1 MPPRRVDDSDSDSN
15 DETPAAQ
22 PPKKSRASRDDLSG
36 NQTLDNR
43 TRNAASRKPSEKQ
56 SANEKENLESQQTQR
71 LQAAEREVM
80 KMRKKVAVMEA
91 QAPSKDRDDEYESE
105 DNGFDEPPNAAF
117 VSSINPLGRLPVA
130 PPRQTVP
137 LRKTSKTNAT
147 KAPKISSQAFKNL
160 PELPL
165 DQRNL
170 NDISPSPSPTHGGR
184 CGDDDDQDDGMDGD
198 FADLPNRTP
207 THASN
212 GGPVTGEKRPRALS
226 QSSPDPP
233 PKRTKSKGKD
243 AKLRDGFVQQPGV
256 KPAAGDY
263 EPIVAAILLRA
274 CGEYSA
280 RIVASKFGGFPGI
293 SIQYQW
299 AEECFKNAC
308 RSSKEHY
315 KLTRRMAKLITKR
328 GSHVRGKLI
337 DTYCPLFATNYG
349 FQRSQSKKAIA
360 ANQLKAQTLLRKAAF
375 HYKDPSTRT
384 GYAKNPIIT
393 EARSQYIFKNKKA
406 LGAIFSLYFNPIS
419 AEYLALDFTISLT
432 QEWSTGVEVRTKFS
446 EKDMSEAYQTHL
458 TDINEKWIKCN
469 PTVTEKLRRKWYKRA
484 AQDFAPAEP
493 EQCTNIDAE
502 DQDAIRMELE
512 GRTGDTDSEEENDVN
527 DDPLDAA

>member
-1 MPPRRVDDSDSDSN
+1 MPPRRVNDSDSDSN
-15 DETPAAQ
+15 DEAPAAQ

-43 TRNAASRKPSEKQ
+43 TRNATSRKPSEKQ
-56 SANEKENLESQQTQR
+56 NANEKENLESQQKC

-170 NDISPSPSPTHGGR
+170 NDISPPPSPTHGGR
-184 CGDDDDQDDGMDGD
+184 CGDDDDQDDGMDGA
-198 FADLPNRTP
+198 FADLPNR
-207 THASN
+207 
-212 GGPVTGEKRPRALS
+212 
-226 QSSPDPP
+226 SSPDPP

-243 AKLRDGFVQQPGV
+243 AKFRDGFVQQPGV

-315 KLTRRMAKLITKR
+315 KLTPRMAKLITKR

-337 DTYCPLFATNYG
+337 DTYRPLFATNYG

-384 GYAKNPIIT
+384 GYAENPIIT

-419 AEYLALDFTISLT
+419 AEYLALDFTILQSLT
-432 QEWSTGVEVRTKFS
+432 QEWSTGVEVRMKFS

-469 PTVTEKLRRKWYKRA
+469 PTVTEKL
-484 AQDFAPAEP
+484 QDFAPAEP

>member
-1 MPPRRVDDSDSDSN
+1 MPPRRVDDSDFDSN
-15 DETPAAQ
+15 DEAPAAR

-56 SANEKENLESQQTQR
+56 SANEKENLESQQKR

-80 KMRKKVAVMEA
+80 KMRKKVAAMEV
-91 QAPSKDRDDEYESE
+91 QAPSRDRDDEYESE
-105 DNGFDEPPNAAF
+105 DNGFDEPPNAAS
-117 VSSINPLGRLPVA
+117 VSSADFL
-130 PPRQTVP
+130 
-137 LRKTSKTNAT
+137 LRKSRPKHS
-147 KAPKISSQAFKNL
+147 KISLNSRSTNGISTTSPL
-160 PELPL
+160 HPLPL
-165 DQRNL
+165 MVARF
-170 NDISPSPSPTHGGR
+170 
-184 CGDDDDQDDGMDGD
+184 GDEDDQDDGMDGD

-207 THASN
+207 TYASN
-212 GGPVTGEKRPRALS
+212 GGPVTGEKRPRTLS
-226 QSSPDPP
+226 QSSLDPS

-243 AKLRDGFVQQPGV
+243 AKFREGFVQQPGV

-280 RIVASKFGGFPGI
+280 RIVASKLGGFPDI

-308 RSSKEHY
+308 RSSKERY
-315 KLTRRMAKLITKR
+315 KLTPRMAKLITKR

-337 DTYCPLFATNYG
+337 ETYRPLFATNYG
-349 FQRSQSKKAIA
+349 FQRSKSRKIIA
-360 ANQLKAQTLLRKAAF
+360 ANQLKAQMLLKKAAF

-384 GYAKNPIIT
+384 GYAENSIIA

-406 LGAIFSLYFNPIS
+406 LGAIFSSYFNPIS
-419 AEYLALDFTISLT
+419 AEYLALDLTISLT

-493 EQCTNIDAE
+493 EQCTNIDAD

-512 GRTGDTDSEEENDVN
+512 GRTGNTDSEEENDVN
-527 DDPLDAA
+527 DDPLAAA